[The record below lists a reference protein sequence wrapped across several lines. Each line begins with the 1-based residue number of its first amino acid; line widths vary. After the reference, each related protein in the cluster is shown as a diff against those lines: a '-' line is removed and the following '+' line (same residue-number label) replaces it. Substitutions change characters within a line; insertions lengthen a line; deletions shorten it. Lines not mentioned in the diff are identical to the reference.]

1 VIFSISGLPACNPTA
16 CDATITAAG
25 PFCENDAAVTLSA
38 VDPGGVWSGTGITNT
53 STGVFDPSTAGAGTH
68 QIIYTISGS
77 CNDADTISIVVNATD
92 DASFSYTPTT
102 YCVTDPNPV
111 PTITGTIG
119 GTFTIDNSGVINS
132 STGEVNITGSGTGTF
147 NVTYTT
153 NGSCPDTATVTI
165 NITTGADA
173 TITAAGPFCE
183 NDAAVTLSAVDP
195 GGVWSG
201 TGITNTS
208 TGVFDPSTAGAGTHQ
223 IIYSIAGS
231 CGDADTISIVVN
243 AQDDASFN
251 YSPTT
256 YCSTDPNPVPTITG
270 TTGGTFTID
279 NSGVI
284 NSSTGEINITSSGTG
299 TFNVTYI
306 TNGSCPDTATV
317 TININ
322 NCTLP
327 QPVAN
332 FSASQTT
339 ICEGDCINF
348 TDLSTSATS
357 AGVTAWNWT
366 FNGATPSN
374 STQQNPTNVCY
385 PSAGTYTVSLTVT
398 DANGSDDTTMTAYIT
413 VTNCSTPTAAFNVSD
428 DEICVGECID
438 FTDISTGA
446 TSWQWTFNG
455 AIPSSSSDQNPTNIC
470 FGTDGTYTVELI
482 ASNANGSDTITTT
495 ITVHPLPVVDAGSD
509 VSIKLG
515 ETTLLNATGTN
526 GSYSWTPPLWLI
538 CPLCPST
545 NSTPE
550 ETITYT
556 VTVVDSN
563 GCIASDQVTVIV
575 DYEFVI
581 WVPNIFSPNGDGNN
595 DVLYVRGKGV
605 QDVLFKVYNRWGEKV
620 FESTSLD
627 DGWDGTFRGKD
638 VNNAVFVYY
647 LEATFIDGSEV
658 TKKGDVT
665 LIR

>member
-1 VIFSISGLPACNPTA
+1 
-16 CDATITAAG
+16 
-25 PFCENDAAVTLSA
+25 
-38 VDPGGVWSGTGITNT
+38 
-53 STGVFDPSTAGAGTH
+53 
-68 QIIYTISGS
+68 
-77 CNDADTISIVVNATD
+77 
-92 DASFSYTPTT
+92 
-102 YCVTDPNPV
+102 
-111 PTITGTIG
+111 
-119 GTFTIDNSGVINS
+119 
-132 STGEVNITGSGTGTF
+132 
-147 NVTYTT
+147 
-153 NGSCPDTATVTI
+153 
-165 NITTGADA
+165 
-173 TITAAGPFCE
+173 
-183 NDAAVTLSAVDP
+183 
-195 GGVWSG
+195 
-201 TGITNTS
+201 
-208 TGVFDPSTAGAGTHQ
+208 
-223 IIYSIAGS
+223 
-231 CGDADTISIVVN
+231 
-243 AQDDASFN
+243 
-251 YSPTT
+251 
-256 YCSTDPNPVPTITG
+256 
-270 TTGGTFTID
+270 
-279 NSGVI
+279 
-284 NSSTGEINITSSGTG
+284 
-299 TFNVTYI
+299 
-306 TNGSCPDTATV
+306 
-317 TININ
+317 
-322 NCTLP
+322 
-327 QPVAN
+327 
-332 FSASQTT
+332 
-339 ICEGDCINF
+339 
-348 TDLSTSATS
+348 
-357 AGVTAWNWT
+357 
-366 FNGATPSN
+366 
-374 STQQNPTNVCY
+374 
-385 PSAGTYTVSLTVT
+385 
-398 DANGSDDTTMTAYIT
+398 MTAYIT

-438 FTDISTGA
+438 FTDMSTGA

-495 ITVHPLPVVDAGSD
+495 ITVHPLPIIDAGSD

-526 GSYSWTPPLWLI
+526 GSYSWTPPLWLT